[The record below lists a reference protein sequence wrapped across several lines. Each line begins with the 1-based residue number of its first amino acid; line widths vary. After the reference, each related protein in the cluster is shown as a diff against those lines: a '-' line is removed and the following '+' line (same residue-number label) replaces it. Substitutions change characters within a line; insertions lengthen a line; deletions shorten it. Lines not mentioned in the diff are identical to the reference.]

1 MLLKL
6 EEAFNGIEFDLVY
19 GGQPF
24 YFYLASIE
32 WGGKDGRTK
41 KVFWTF

>member
-1 MLLKL
+1 LQDEFKD
-6 EEAFNGIEFDLVY
+6 IEFDLIY

-32 WGGKDGRTK
+32 WGKNGR
-41 KVFWTF
+41 FE